1 MSLPRV
7 NIGFLGCGTVGC
19 GAMQVLQRNKELLRR
34 RTGIDL
40 CVRRIAVRDVN
51 RNRSIPLDPD
61 LLTTAVLDVV
71 DDPEVHLVVEVIGGV
86 TVARDA
92 VLRALAQGKSVVTCN
107 KELLA
112 RHWDELQDAAAGT
125 GAQLFF
131 EGSVAGG
138 IPLLGAMRRGLV
150 GNRFSKIMGIV
161 NGTTNY
167 ILTEM
172 TEKRRPFA
180 DVLTEAQANGYAEAD
195 PSADVD
201 GWDSLYKLVI
211 LTALAY
217 GQQVDLEAV
226 ARQGIRHVTPRD
238 IAYAE
243 NLNYVIKLLATVE
256 QVDGALQLE
265 VHPCLVPKSHP
276 LAGVNGIYN
285 AVLVEGDSA
294 GRVMFYGRGAGGAPT
309 GSAVVADLCEASRN
323 VVAGSRPPVSR
334 RRRENLQ
341 VRPVGEIRSKFCLR
355 MNVDD
360 RPGVM
365 AQIAGVFGHNLVSLA
380 SVVQLESTGEQAEI
394 VCVTHE
400 VAQYQMDAALA
411 RLQELACVSEICT
424 VLHVE
429 EE

>member
-1 MSLPRV
+1 VSLPRV
-7 NIGFLGCGTVGC
+7 NLGFLGCGTVGC
-19 GAMQVLQRNKELLRR
+19 GAVRVLQENRELLQQ
-34 RTGIDL
+34 RTGIDF
-40 CVRRIAVRDVN
+40 CVRKIAVRDPD
-51 RNRSIPLDPD
+51 RRRDLDLDPD
-61 LLTTAVLDVV
+61 LLTTSTTAVV
-71 DDPEVHLVVEVIGGV
+71 DDPEIQLVVEVIGGV
-86 TVARDA
+86 TVAREA
-92 VLRALAQGKSVVTCN
+92 VRRALSQGKSVVTCN

-112 RHWDELQDAAAGT
+112 RHWNELHEIAATT
-125 GAQLFF
+125 GAELFF

-138 IPLLGAMRRGLV
+138 IPLLGAMRGGLV
-150 GNRFSKIMGIV
+150 GNRFSKVMGIV

-172 TEKRRPFA
+172 TEKRRPFTE
-180 DVLTEAQANGYAEAD
+180 VLKEAQANGYAEAD

-243 NLNYVIKLLATVE
+243 NLNYVIKLLATVQRVE
-256 QVDGALQLE
+256 GALQLE
-265 VHPCLVPKSHP
+265 VHPCLVPKTHP
-276 LAGVNGIYN
+276 LAGVTGIYN
-285 AVLVEGDSA
+285 AVLVEGDA
-294 GRVMFYGRGAGGAPT
+294 VGRVMFYGRGAGGGPT
-309 GSAVVADLCEASRN
+309 GSAVVADVCEAGRN
-323 VVAGSRPPVSR
+323 LVADGRKRTPP
-334 RRRENLQ
+334 RRREDIR
-341 VRPVGEIRSKFCLR
+341 VRPTGDIRSKFCLR
-355 MNVDD
+355 MNVAD
-360 RPGVM
+360 RPGVL
-365 AQIAGVFGHNLVSLA
+365 AQIAGVFGDNQVSLA

-400 VAQYQMDAALA
+400 VCQYQMDAALT
-411 RLQELACVSEICT
+411 RMRSLACVSEICS